1 MEKEYEKRDY
11 NQEALSSVNR
21 TLNFRLTVR
30 DNVVGQGQTNFD
42 DVVVT
47 VANKTALNVADEAT
61 EQMNIVMSVIAIIA
75 IIFLGPEK
83 LPEAMVKGAKFFKS
97 FKNSIND
104 VKSSFEQEMKIQE
117 LKEEALTYKKK
128 LDEATS
134 SARKVITFDELE
146 EIKKT
151 TQGVNDSFKE
161 LENSVK
167 ESASLEAPKTVTTPE
182 TIQVQAVEKPKETKK
197 EENV

>member
-1 MEKEYEKRDY
+1 MFGMGIGEI
-11 NQEALSSVNR
+11 L
-21 TLNFRLTVR
+21 
-30 DNVVGQGQTNFD
+30 
-42 DVVVT
+42 
-47 VANKTALNVADEAT
+47 
-61 EQMNIVMSVIAIIA
+61 VIAIIA

-117 LKEEALTYKKK
+117 LKDEALTYKRK
-128 LDEATS
+128 LDEAAS
-134 SARKVITFDELE
+134 SARKIITFDELE
-146 EIKKT
+146 EIKKS
-151 TQGVNDSFKE
+151 TQGVNDSLKE

-167 ESASLEAPKTVTTPE
+167 ESASLEAPAPSTLASEPIPVQVIE
-182 TIQVQAVEKPKETKK
+182 TPKETKK

>member
-1 MEKEYEKRDY
+1 MFGMGIGEI
-11 NQEALSSVNR
+11 L
-21 TLNFRLTVR
+21 
-30 DNVVGQGQTNFD
+30 
-42 DVVVT
+42 
-47 VANKTALNVADEAT
+47 
-61 EQMNIVMSVIAIIA
+61 VIAIIA

-117 LKEEALTYKKK
+117 LKDEALTYKKK
-128 LDEATS
+128 LDEAAS
-134 SARKVITFDELE
+134 SVRKVITFDELE
-146 EIKKT
+146 EIKKS
-151 TQGVNDSFKE
+151 TQDVNDSLKE

-167 ESASLEAPKTVTTPE
+167 ESAALEAPSPVANEPIPVQVIE
-182 TIQVQAVEKPKETKK
+182 TPKETKK

>member
-1 MEKEYEKRDY
+1 MFGMGIGEI
-11 NQEALSSVNR
+11 L
-21 TLNFRLTVR
+21 
-30 DNVVGQGQTNFD
+30 
-42 DVVVT
+42 
-47 VANKTALNVADEAT
+47 
-61 EQMNIVMSVIAIIA
+61 VIAIIA

-117 LKEEALTYKKK
+117 LKDEALTYKKK
-128 LDEATS
+128 LDEAATS
-134 SARKVITFDELE
+134 VRKVITFDELE

-151 TQGVNDSFKE
+151 TQGVNDSLKE
-161 LENSVK
+161 LESSVK
-167 ESASLEAPKTVTTPE
+167 ESASLETSSPVVNEPIHVQVIE
-182 TIQVQAVEKPKETKK
+182 TPKETKK

>member
-1 MEKEYEKRDY
+1 M
-11 NQEALSSVNR
+11 
-21 TLNFRLTVR
+21 FGMG
-30 DNVVGQGQTNFD
+30 VGEI
-42 DVVVT
+42 
-47 VANKTALNVADEAT
+47 L
-61 EQMNIVMSVIAIIA
+61 VIAIIA

-117 LKEEALTYKKK
+117 LKDEALTYKKK
-128 LDEATS
+128 LDEVAT

-151 TQGVNDSFKE
+151 TQGVNDSLKE
-161 LENSVK
+161 LESSVK
-167 ESASLEAPKTVTTPE
+167 ESAALETSSPVVSEPIHVQVIE
-182 TIQVQAVEKPKETKK
+182 TPKETKK

>member
-1 MEKEYEKRDY
+1 MFGMGIGE
-11 NQEALSSVNR
+11 L
-21 TLNFRLTVR
+21 L
-30 DNVVGQGQTNFD
+30 
-42 DVVVT
+42 
-47 VANKTALNVADEAT
+47 
-61 EQMNIVMSVIAIIA
+61 VIAIVA

-83 LPEAMVKGAKFFKS
+83 LPDAMVKGAKFFKS

-128 LDEATS
+128 LDEAAT

-151 TQGVNDSFKE
+151 TQGVNNSLKE

-167 ESASLEAPKTVTTPE
+167 ESASLETTTPVTAAPE
-182 TIQVQAVEKPKETKK
+182 PIQVQVVEKPKETKK

>member
-1 MEKEYEKRDY
+1 MFGMGIGEI
-11 NQEALSSVNR
+11 L
-21 TLNFRLTVR
+21 
-30 DNVVGQGQTNFD
+30 
-42 DVVVT
+42 
-47 VANKTALNVADEAT
+47 
-61 EQMNIVMSVIAIIA
+61 VIAIIA

-128 LDEATS
+128 LDDVAT

-146 EIKKT
+146 EIKKS
-151 TQGVNDSFKE
+151 TQGVNDSLKE
-161 LENSVK
+161 LEESVK
-167 ESASLEAPKTVTTPE
+167 ESASLDTPSTITQE
-182 TIQVQAVEKPKETKK
+182 PIQVQVIETPKETKK
-197 EENV
+197 EDNV

>member
-1 MEKEYEKRDY
+1 MFGMGIGEI
-11 NQEALSSVNR
+11 L
-21 TLNFRLTVR
+21 
-30 DNVVGQGQTNFD
+30 
-42 DVVVT
+42 
-47 VANKTALNVADEAT
+47 
-61 EQMNIVMSVIAIIA
+61 IIAIIA

-117 LKEEALTYKKK
+117 LKDEALTYKKK
-128 LDEATS
+128 LDEAATS
-134 SARKVITFDELE
+134 VRKVITFDELE

-151 TQGVNDSFKE
+151 TQGVNDSLKE
-161 LENSVK
+161 LESSVK
-167 ESASLEAPKTVTTPE
+167 ESASLETPSPVVPEPIPVQVIE
-182 TIQVQAVEKPKETKK
+182 TPKETKK

>member
-1 MEKEYEKRDY
+1 MFGMGIGEI
-11 NQEALSSVNR
+11 L
-21 TLNFRLTVR
+21 
-30 DNVVGQGQTNFD
+30 
-42 DVVVT
+42 
-47 VANKTALNVADEAT
+47 
-61 EQMNIVMSVIAIIA
+61 VIAIIA

-83 LPEAMVKGAKFFKS
+83 LPDAMVKGAKFFKS

-117 LKEEALTYKKK
+117 LKDEALTYKKK
-128 LDEATS
+128 LDEAATS
-134 SARKVITFDELE
+134 VRKIITFDELE

-151 TQGVNDSFKE
+151 TQGVNDSLKE

-167 ESASLEAPKTVTTPE
+167 ESATLDAPSSATPE
-182 TIQVQAVEKPKETKK
+182 PIPVQVIETPKETKK

>member
-1 MEKEYEKRDY
+1 MFGMGISE
-11 NQEALSSVNR
+11 L
-21 TLNFRLTVR
+21 L
-30 DNVVGQGQTNFD
+30 
-42 DVVVT
+42 
-47 VANKTALNVADEAT
+47 
-61 EQMNIVMSVIAIIA
+61 VIAIIA

-83 LPEAMVKGAKFFKS
+83 LPEAMVKGAKFFKA

-117 LKEEALTYKKK
+117 LKDEALTYKQK
-128 LDEATS
+128 LDEVTS

-151 TQGVNDSFKE
+151 TQGVNDSLKD

-167 ESASLEAPKTVTTPE
+167 ESVSLETPIVEQPTPQIATTSAPE
-182 TIQVQAVEKPKETKK
+182 TAPSVEVTKETTK
-197 EENV
+197 ERNA

>member
-1 MEKEYEKRDY
+1 M
-11 NQEALSSVNR
+11 
-21 TLNFRLTVR
+21 FGMG
-30 DNVVGQGQTNFD
+30 VGEI
-42 DVVVT
+42 
-47 VANKTALNVADEAT
+47 L
-61 EQMNIVMSVIAIIA
+61 VIAIIA

-117 LKEEALTYKKK
+117 LKDEALTYKKK
-128 LDEATS
+128 LDEVAT

-146 EIKKT
+146 EIKKS
-151 TQGVNDSFKE
+151 TQGVNDSLKE
-161 LENSVK
+161 LEESVK
-167 ESASLEAPKTVTTPE
+167 ESTTLDTPSAITPQPIQITEA
-182 TIQVQAVEKPKETKK
+182 QKETKK

>member
-1 MEKEYEKRDY
+1 MFGMGIGEI
-11 NQEALSSVNR
+11 L
-21 TLNFRLTVR
+21 
-30 DNVVGQGQTNFD
+30 
-42 DVVVT
+42 
-47 VANKTALNVADEAT
+47 
-61 EQMNIVMSVIAIIA
+61 VIAIIA

-117 LKEEALTYKKK
+117 LKDEALTYKKK
-128 LDEATS
+128 LDEVAT

-146 EIKKT
+146 EIKKS
-151 TQGVNDSFKE
+151 TQGVNDSLKE
-161 LENSVK
+161 LEESVK
-167 ESASLEAPKTVTTPE
+167 ESTSLDTPSTITQEPIPVQVIE
-182 TIQVQAVEKPKETKK
+182 TPKETKK

>member
-1 MEKEYEKRDY
+1 MFGMGIGEI
-11 NQEALSSVNR
+11 L
-21 TLNFRLTVR
+21 
-30 DNVVGQGQTNFD
+30 
-42 DVVVT
+42 
-47 VANKTALNVADEAT
+47 
-61 EQMNIVMSVIAIIA
+61 VIAIIA

-117 LKEEALTYKKK
+117 LKDEAITYKKK
-128 LDEATS
+128 LDEAAT
-134 SARKVITFDELE
+134 SARKIITFDELE
-146 EIKKT
+146 EIKKS
-151 TQGVNDSFKE
+151 TQDVNDSLKE

-167 ESASLEAPKTVTTPE
+167 ESASLEAPAPSTLASEPIPVQVIE
-182 TIQVQAVEKPKETKK
+182 TPKETKK

>member
-1 MEKEYEKRDY
+1 M
-11 NQEALSSVNR
+11 
-21 TLNFRLTVR
+21 FGMG
-30 DNVVGQGQTNFD
+30 VGEI
-42 DVVVT
+42 
-47 VANKTALNVADEAT
+47 L
-61 EQMNIVMSVIAIIA
+61 VIAIIA

-117 LKEEALTYKKK
+117 LKDEALTYKKK
-128 LDEATS
+128 LDEAATS
-134 SARKVITFDELE
+134 VRKVITFDELE

-151 TQGVNDSFKE
+151 TQGVNDSLKE
-161 LENSVK
+161 LESSVK
-167 ESASLEAPKTVTTPE
+167 ESASLETSSPVVNEP
-182 TIQVQAVEKPKETKK
+182 IQVQVIETPKETKK

>member
-1 MEKEYEKRDY
+1 MFGMGIGEI
-11 NQEALSSVNR
+11 L
-21 TLNFRLTVR
+21 
-30 DNVVGQGQTNFD
+30 
-42 DVVVT
+42 
-47 VANKTALNVADEAT
+47 
-61 EQMNIVMSVIAIIA
+61 VIAIIA

-117 LKEEALTYKKK
+117 LKDEALTYKKK
-128 LDEATS
+128 LDEAAT
-134 SARKVITFDELE
+134 SARKIITFDELE
-146 EIKKT
+146 EIKKS
-151 TQGVNDSFKE
+151 TQDVNDSLKE

-167 ESASLEAPKTVTTPE
+167 ESATLETPSTLSSEPIPVQVIE
-182 TIQVQAVEKPKETKK
+182 TPKETKK